1 MDDEIEDAENDFDIK
16 EPSFAKAQDYG
27 NLLISFVVL
36 FNCTTVSY

>member
-1 MDDEIEDAENDFDIK
+1 MDDEIEDAGNDFDIR

-27 NLLISFVVL
+27 NLQISFVVL